1 MSACASALV
10 SKPTSRSRS
19 RNGEV
24 DPRAVALSQANDI
37 LSYRSGT
44 TDMQGGSMKLSTG
57 RLLAVALILALA
69 GISST
74 ALTQDK
80 ETVIKNREALMK
92 GQSKDLGSVK
102 AYIDGKGDQAQAET
116 GAANL
121 TQSMKKIPDAFPPG
135 SDATSTDGKF
145 ATKPVIWSDWN
156 KFLETQKIAAG
167 KAEVLLVAIKSG
179 DKATIQTA
187 FGDLGKNGCG
197 ACHETFREKLKD

>member
-1 MSACASALV
+1 
-10 SKPTSRSRS
+10 
-19 RNGEV
+19 
-24 DPRAVALSQANDI
+24 
-37 LSYRSGT
+37 
-44 TDMQGGSMKLSTG
+44 MKLSTG
-57 RLLAVALILALA
+57 RLLQAVALILALV

-102 AYIDGKGDQAQAET
+102 AYIDGKGDQVQAET

-121 TQSMKKIPDAFPPG
+121 TQSIKKIPDAFPPG